1 MYFLALGNFAAILSS
16 VFSSMSQRATISPC
30 LPASLVSLSPLPPTP
45 MQAKRT
51 FSLGD
56 GAERPGVGRRAA
68 EQERAGAG
76 HCGLLEEITTIHA
89 RDSLEC
95 GR

>member
-1 MYFLALGNFAAILSS
+1 
-16 VFSSMSQRATISPC
+16 MSQRATISPC

-56 GAERPGVGRRAA
+56 WRSERAEAGRRPSRKVPAPAA
-68 EQERAGAG
+68 AV
-76 HCGLLEEITTIHA
+76 CLKKLTTIHGEGL
-89 RDSLEC
+89 R
-95 GR
+95 G